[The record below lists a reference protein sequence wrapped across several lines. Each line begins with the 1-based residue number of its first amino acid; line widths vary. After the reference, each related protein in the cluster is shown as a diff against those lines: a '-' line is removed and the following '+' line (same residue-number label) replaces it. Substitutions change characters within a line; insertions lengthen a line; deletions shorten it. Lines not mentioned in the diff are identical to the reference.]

1 MQKLNPLDLTDID
14 EDIKG
19 SAFEYFMEKTTTAAN
34 DLGEYF
40 TPRHIVRFM
49 VRLLNPEF
57 GETVYDPFC
66 GTGGFLTESFKHI
79 SQQAKMSITAS
90 DTAP

>member
-1 MQKLNPLDLTDID
+1 MNDLSLMDID

-19 SAFEYFMEKTTTAAN
+19 SAFEYFMAKTTTAQN

-49 VRLLNPEF
+49 VRLLNPQF
-57 GETVYDPFC
+57 GNTVYDPFC
-66 GTGGFLTESFKHI
+66 GTGGFLTEAYKHI
-79 SQQAKMSITAS
+79 GL
-90 DTAP
+90 